1 MPLPDTFRIA
11 HCSDPHWG
19 GQFNRDIWDD
29 FVAKTVAYRP
39 NLILIT
45 GDCVDTPWCWR
56 FRAAKRDIDDL
67 DQQVNDGR
75 SPDDRCHIRMTPGN
89 HDVRIMGLIPVQPW
103 ITIPVVMALA
113 GLILGLAWHVGFL
126 SPLWSFGLFGITLLL
141 ITLT

>member
-89 HDVRIMGLIPVQPW
+89 HDVRIMGLIPVRFKRHFWDQRNYAPLLHYLQ
-103 ITIPVVMALA
+103 ALA
-113 GLILGLAWHVGFL
+113 RTEMKLV
-126 SPLWSFGLFGITLLL
+126 SDLLRNHNL
-141 ITLT
+141 ELR